1 MFGKYIKIFGFMAV
15 LSLAQMTFA
24 ADFQVNLLDD
34 SGDGVC
40 DATCTLR
47 DAVISANGTTANDS
61 ISFSYVV
68 FNSGVTISVT
78 GAEIVIANNGSL
90 SINGIGADKIT
101 VNGMGNARI
110 FTVSTGAVVS
120 IKGLGFRNGTGAG
133 AANTGR
139 GGAIYNNG
147 GMLTLRDSF
156 LFVNTAANG
165 GALNTASSGTT
176 DIINCDFFLNSAT
189 GSGGALQ
196 NFSGSFTNI
205 YDSTFRN
212 NTSNSTTV
220 GGGAMQANGRV
231 TITNSTFSGNSTTGD
246 GGAIVYNGQSLIMTN
261 TTITG
266 NMAGDLSGGLHKST
280 TIDNAIIRN
289 NIIAGNT
296 AATNMADTQGLF
308 MSQGFNLIQNPGT
321 TTGLIATDIT
331 GMAALLSPLGNFG
344 GMTLTHALL
353 DGSPAIDAGDNCV
366 IDLSCATGNPPV
378 AVLFDQRGAMRPVNN
393 IIDIGSFERSPS
405 FVVKLNDGAVNVPY
419 LETISPNR
427 GSFIY
432 TLVGQLPPGLTLD
445 DGGLTGITT
454 ILGTPTMLGTYN
466 FQIVISNGTNST
478 TVNYSIRI
486 APTNLTGRLL
496 DDAGNPISGVFVTL
510 SDGMGGIQRAQT
522 TVNGTYTFTNV
533 TAGTTYTVSFNSRR
547 YAFRSEAIQI
557 IPGTNRLDPIIP

>member
-1 MFGKYIKIFGFMAV
+1 MLRRSLNIFGFLV
-15 LSLAQMTFA
+15 FLCLAQASFA
-24 ADFQVNLLDD
+24 ADFQVNQLDD

-47 DAVISANGTTANDS
+47 DAVISANGAATNDS

-68 FNSGVTISVT
+68 FNSGATISVT

-90 SINGIGADKIT
+90 SINGIGSDKIT

-110 FTVSTGAVVS
+110 FTVSPGAVVN
-120 IKGLGFRNGTGAG
+120 IKGLGFRNGNGAG
-133 AANTGR
+133 ATNTGR
-139 GGAIYNNG
+139 GGAIYNTG

-156 LFVNTAANG
+156 LFVNSATNG
-165 GALNTASSGTT
+165 GALNTATSGTT
-176 DIINCDFFLNSAT
+176 NIINCEFFLNSST

-212 NTSNSTTV
+212 NTSNSTIV
-220 GGGAMQANGRV
+220 GGGAMQANGMV
-231 TITNSTFSGNSTTGD
+231 KITNSTFSGNTTTGD
-246 GGAIVYNGQSLIMTN
+246 GGAIVYNGQGLVMTN

-280 TIDNAIIRN
+280 TADNAIIRN

-296 AATNMADTQGLF
+296 ATTNMADTQGLF

-321 TTGLIATDIT
+321 TTGLVATDIT

-344 GMTLTHALL
+344 GMTLTHGLL
-353 DGSPAIDAGDNCV
+353 NGSPAIDAGDNCV

-378 AVLFDQRGAMRPVNN
+378 AVLFDQRGAIRPVNSR
-393 IIDIGSFERSPS
+393 IDIGSFERSPS
-405 FVVKLNDGAVNVPY
+405 FVVNLDDGAVNVPY

-445 DGGLTGITT
+445 NGGTSGITT
-454 ILGTPTMLGTYN
+454 IGGTPTTLGTYN
-466 FQIVISNGTNST
+466 FQIMISNGMNST
-478 TVNYSIRI
+478 TVNYQIRV
-486 APTNLTGRLL
+486 APTNLTGRLV
-496 DDAGNPISGVFVTL
+496 DEAGNPISGVFVTL
-510 SDGMGGIQRAQT
+510 SGGMGGIQRAQT
-522 TVNGTYTFTNV
+522 TVDGTYTFTNV